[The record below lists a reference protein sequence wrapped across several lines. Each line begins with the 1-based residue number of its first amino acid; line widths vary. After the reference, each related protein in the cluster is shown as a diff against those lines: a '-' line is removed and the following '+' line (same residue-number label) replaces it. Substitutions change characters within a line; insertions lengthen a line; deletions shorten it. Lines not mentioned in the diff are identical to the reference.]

1 MLALRMTLED
11 LAALSRRDR
20 LRVAVLLGALALTIV
35 WATLQLMQPAP
46 PRRIVLASGANFGL
60 YHQFAVRYRDYL
72 AKEGVAVEERMTQG
86 AAENLALLR
95 DPRSGVDVAFVQ
107 GGIVS
112 SPAPDDVVM
121 IASLYFEPLWVFYNG
136 TRRPVRLT
144 QLTQLAGKRIG
155 AGAPGSGT
163 RAMAA
168 RLLAANGIATDD
180 GEGLA
185 GTVLVDVGGEQALNE
200 LRAGTLDFVMLVG
213 GADTPII
220 AGALR
225 DESLRLMSLERA
237 EAYSRRLPFITRAT
251 LPRGTIDLALD
262 IPSDDIKMVATK
274 AMLVSRRDLHPALAA
289 LLVDAAREIHAKQGI
304 FENAGEFPNVTQVD
318 LPVSADADRHLRYGP
333 SFLHRYLPFWVATA
347 VERTVLLLVP
357 LAVVLV
363 PLFNQLPNL
372 LRWRIRKRIF
382 RWYGELVLLERD
394 IRTRGGELP
403 LAQWQHS
410 LDRIERAV
418 GNIRTPVSFA
428 SEVYTLREHVALVR
442 RTLAAR
448 AGSPAAP
455 A

>member
-1 MLALRMTLED
+1 MTLED

-20 LRVAVLLGALALTIV
+20 LRVAVLLAALVVTIV
-35 WATLQLMQPAP
+35 WATLQFTQPAP

-60 YHQFAVRYRDYL
+60 YHQFAARYRDFL
-72 AKEGVAVEERMTQG
+72 AKEGVVVEERFTQG
-86 AAENLALLR
+86 AAENLSLLR
-95 DPRSGVDVAFVQ
+95 DPRSGVDVAFLQ
-107 GGIVS
+107 GGIA

-121 IASLYFEPLWVFYNG
+121 IASLYFEPLWVFYSG
-136 TRRPVRLT
+136 TRRPTKLT

-163 RAMAA
+163 RAMAT

-185 GTVLVDVGGEQALNE
+185 GTVLVDAGGERALND

-220 AGALR
+220 EAALR
-225 DESLRLMSLERA
+225 DESLRLLSFERA
-237 EAYSRRLPFITRAT
+237 DAYSRRLPFITPIT

-262 IPSDDIKMVATK
+262 IPSEDVKMVATK
-274 AMLVSRRDLHPALAA
+274 AMLASRRDLHPALAA
-289 LLVDAAREIHAKQGI
+289 LLVDAAREIHSKQGI
-304 FENAGEFPNVTQVD
+304 FETAGEFPNVTQVD
-318 LPVSADADRHLRYGP
+318 LPVSADADRHLRFGP
-333 SFLHRYLPFWVATA
+333 SFFHRYLPFWLATV
-347 VERTVLLLVP
+347 VERTVILLVP

-363 PLFNQLPNL
+363 PLFNQLPNI
-372 LRWRIRKRIF
+372 LRWRVRKRIF

-394 IRTRGGELP
+394 IRTRGGTLP
-403 LAQWQHS
+403 VAQWQQS

-418 GNIRTPVSFA
+418 GNIRTPASFA

-448 AGSPAAP
+448 ADVPAVVP